1 MGGKRR
7 KGITP
12 EAREAQLIND
22 AMSVAEDRIKNGNA
36 SDSLLIQVM
45 RLGSSRAELE
55 KEKLR
60 SENAL
65 LEAKRESIRA
75 AKNAAETYDR
85 AIRALKGYDSEI
97 PDDDY
102 EDEDD

>member
-22 AMSVAEDRIKNGNA
+22 AMSVAEDRIRNGSA
-36 SDSLLIQVM
+36 SDSLLIQAM